1 MLFVGVEMDRKE
13 FNGGDA
19 EALQVRDGSFASEAG
34 IGAPEFFG
42 NLGVTLGEAL
52 HMKFVEDG
60 FVPRSVWRRGA
71 IPVESGIVHA
81 G

>member
-19 EALQVRDGSFASEAG
+19 EALQVRDGSITSETG
-34 IGAPEFFG
+34 IGASEFFR

-52 HMKFVEDG
+52 HMKFVENG
-60 FVPRSVWRRGA
+60 VMPGCVW
-71 IPVESGIVHA
+71 
-81 G
+81 